1 VQKQFKSMAGTRQAV
16 VWCMLGLLPWQAKTE
31 EWFHKL
37 SAGTAG
43 INGSS
48 KGNAGASVNNEP
60 SILANR

>member
-1 VQKQFKSMAGTRQAV
+1 VQKQFKGMAGTRQAV

-31 EWFHKL
+31 EVFHKL

-43 INGSS
+43 IQGSGN
-48 KGNAGASVNNEP
+48 GNAVASVKNEP